1 MREWSQGGVYVALS
15 DNEQR
20 ILRQIEEQLETDTRF
35 AQAVSPAGL
44 YRHSARTVRWAVLG
58 VLVSLV
64 ATVALLQVHFML
76 AFVGFLGMLFF
87 VLVIERQL
95 RAIGK
100 AGIQD
105 IAATI
110 RTSRL
115 NAQNIREKFSRGA

>member
-1 MREWSQGGVYVALS
+1 MREWKKRGVHVALS

-20 ILRQIEEQLETDTRF
+20 ILRQIEEQLETDQRF
-35 AQAVSPAGL
+35 AQAVSPSGL

-58 VLVSLV
+58 VLASLV
-64 ATVALLQVHFML
+64 ATIALLQIHYML

-115 NAQNIREKFSRGA
+115 NAQSIREKFSRGA